1 MMTREEI
8 DAILGVDS
16 RGSSIKIEEVSL
28 TEESSTSMEGD
39 VFDIVKDLDS
49 AVRYLNYKRLCG
61 DLLQEYA
68 IAPPNSYS
76 SKVAAYRIVLA
87 ALTCNEKHSL
97 TKGERYFPVVQFCKP
112 GKESNCLGKKVIGK
126 IQSEG
131 EEYNIMGGG
140 AYYGGRAG
148 LGSFNSVDGV
158 SYSYANVVFLSVSS
172 RHVAEHI
179 SEHFG
184 RLLFEVHYGG
194 LDCDWK
200 WLS

>member
-1 MMTREEI
+1 MTQEEI

-16 RGSSIKIEEVSL
+16 RGSSVEIEVVSP
-28 TEESSTSMEGD
+28 TEGDDTPMEGD
-39 VFDIVKDLDS
+39 VFDLVKDLDS
-49 AVRYLNYKRLCG
+49 AVRYLNYKRLCS

-76 SKVAAYRIVLA
+76 SKVAAYRIVVA
-87 ALTCNEKHSL
+87 ALTSNEKRSL
-97 TKGERYFPVVQFCKP
+97 TKGERWYPVVQFCKP

-131 EEYNIMGGG
+131 EEYNVVGGG
-140 AYYGGRAG
+140 ANDGGHAG
-148 LGSFNSVDGV
+148 LGCFDSHDGV
-158 SYSYANVVFLSVSS
+158 SYSWNNVGFRSVSS
-172 RHVAEHI
+172 RRVAEHI
-179 SEHFG
+179 AEHFG

-194 LDCDWK
+194 LNCDWS

>member
-1 MMTREEI
+1 MMTQEEI

-16 RGSSIKIEEVSL
+16 RGSSVEIEVVSP
-28 TEESSTSMEGD
+28 TEGGDISMEGD

-49 AVRYLNYKRLCG
+49 AVRYLNYKRLCS

-76 SKVAAYRIVLA
+76 SKVAAYRIVVA
-87 ALTCNEKHSL
+87 ALTSNEKRSL
-97 TKGERYFPVVQFCKP
+97 TKGERWYPVVQFCKP

-126 IQSEG
+126 ILSEG
-131 EEYNIMGGG
+131 EEYNVVGGS
-140 AYYGGRAG
+140 ALHGGSAG
-148 LGSFNSVDGV
+148 LGCFSSLCGV
-158 SYSYANVVFLSVSS
+158 SSSWFPVGFRSVSS
-172 RHVAEHI
+172 RRAAEHI
-179 SEHFG
+179 AEHFG

-194 LDCDWK
+194 LNCDWL